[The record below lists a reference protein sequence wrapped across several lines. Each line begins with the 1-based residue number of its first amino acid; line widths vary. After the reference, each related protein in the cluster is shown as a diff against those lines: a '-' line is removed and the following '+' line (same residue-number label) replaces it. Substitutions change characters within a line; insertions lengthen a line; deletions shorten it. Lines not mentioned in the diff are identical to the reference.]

1 MKNQTKRT
9 AWGIVFLTP
18 RFERAFTLIELMI
31 AVAIVA
37 VLASV
42 AMDQY
47 TDHMQKTRRLDA
59 KLALNELAGFMER
72 HYAINGRY
80 TALGNPDT
88 NPVALPFSTV
98 PQGAA
103 VNDAMYTISFAST
116 PALSTTTY
124 QLNAAPRAL
133 GPQASDKCGTLTINH
148 LGQRGMLNATTG
160 VALTLPL
167 ADCW

>member
-1 MKNQTKRT
+1 MKNYSKRT
-9 AWGIVFLTP
+9 AWEIFFLKA

-42 AMDQY
+42 AMGEY
-47 TDHMQKTRRLDA
+47 TQHLQKTRRIDA

-80 TALGNPDT
+80 TAPGNPNT
-88 NPVALPFSTV
+88 VPVTLPFSTV
-98 PQGAA
+98 PQGATG
-103 VNDAMYTISFAST
+103 NDVMYSISFPTS
-116 PALSTTTY
+116 PAPTLTTY
-124 QLNAAPRAL
+124 QLNAVPREDS
-133 GPQASDKCGTLTINH
+133 PQAGDMCGTLTINH
-148 LGQRGMLNATTG
+148 LGIRGMVVGAESD
-160 VALTLPL
+160 LTL

>member
-9 AWGIVFLTP
+9 AWEIFFLTP

-42 AMDQY
+42 AMGEY
-47 TDHMQKTRRLDA
+47 TQHLQKTRRLDA

-80 TALGNPDT
+80 TAPGNPAT
-88 NPVALPFSTV
+88 NPVTLPFSTI
-98 PQGAA
+98 PQGSTG
-103 VNDAMYTISFAST
+103 NDVMYDVSFAST

-148 LGQRGMLNATTG
+148 LGIRGMVVGANSN
-160 VALTLPL
+160 LTLS
-167 ADCW
+167 DCW